1 MSYKTLLVHLDTSQ
15 RAQARLDV
23 ALRLARRFDAHLT
36 GIFATFVPDPRSFY
50 LMAGSADYFDSQRQT
65 RDEQR
70 AAIERLFH
78 AELTRAGVEGQWL
91 APAEYANEAV
101 IRASRGADLVIA
113 GQADPEDPEAYL
125 GDRFPEDLVMSSG
138 RPVLVIPYAGRYDPL
153 GDRVLIAWDGSRE
166 AARAVHDALP
176 LLLFASRVSVVR
188 VSTAGSPPKPQR
200 PGLDIV
206 DALARH
212 GVAVDAA
219 GIVSDADET
228 AGNALLSYGA
238 DAGYDL
244 VVMGAYGHARW
255 QERML
260 GGVTR
265 TMFESMTQP
274 VLMSH

>member
-1 MSYKTLLVHLDTSQ
+1 M
-15 RAQARLDV
+15 
-23 ALRLARRFDAHLT
+23 
-36 GIFATFVPDPRSFY
+36 
-50 LMAGSADYFDSQRQT
+50 
-65 RDEQR
+65 
-70 AAIERLFH
+70 
-78 AELTRAGVEGQWL
+78 
-91 APAEYANEAV
+91 
-101 IRASRGADLVIA
+101 
-113 GQADPEDPEAYL
+113 
-125 GDRFPEDLVMSSG
+125 
-138 RPVLVIPYAGRYDPL
+138 
-153 GDRVLIAWDGSRE
+153 LIAWDGSRE

-244 VVMGAYGHARW
+244 LVMGAYGHARW